1 MKQQTVLILY
11 AIGSVVAVSV
21 FTLNKVLVLDSDS
34 DAVPSKLF
42 NIRDHLLLL

>member
-21 FTLNKVLVLDSDS
+21 FTLNKVLVLDSD
-34 DAVPSKLF
+34 AVPSKLF